1 MTGIFIFTL
10 GSRQLCTLFFIPA
23 SRERLLNAGAPIAAP
38 ASAGPASARGERPK
52 PQKAKRAKLGI
63 FGPTADRPRRLNI
76 YNKRNIGE
84 ARFRPETPGNAG
96 NSGNFLFTRG
106 VKKSIYKLMPATLNR
121 DQMRLY
127 QRERRA
133 RLKAEIEA
141 SEPIVDA
148 AIPRNAL
155 LKESREDLSR
165 MWAKVS
171 AIGPGAVIT
180 KTNGRLDV
188 LRREEIEARDK
199 ASPPSHHAVTLY
211 EPPKPSRS
219 VAPPMPAPR
228 SMIAV
233 GGRPADRSGFASV
246 ATETAA
252 FRANVTASLN
262 RLAQEA
268 VAARRE
274 SEAQERRIAA
284 LEAAASRNVAAAGV
298 VQAIADLF
306 SHAIRRSA

>member
-1 MTGIFIFTL
+1 L
-10 GSRQLCTLFFIPA
+10 VCTNSALYFYSSFA
-23 SRERLLNAGAPIAAP
+23 RTARKRRSAIAAP
-38 ASAGPASARGERPK
+38 ASAGPASACRERPK
-52 PQKAKRAKLGI
+52 PPKAKRAKLGI

-84 ARFRPETPGNAG
+84 ARFRRETPGNAS
-96 NSGNFLFTRG
+96 NSGNSLFTRG

-133 RLKAEIEA
+133 RLKAEREA

-165 MWAKVS
+165 MWAKVA

-188 LRREEIEARDK
+188 LRREDIEARDK
-199 ASPPSHHAVTLY
+199 ASPSASRAVALY
-211 EPPKPSRS
+211 EPPKPSRP
-219 VAPPMPAPR
+219 VAPPMSAPR

-233 GGRPADRSGFASV
+233 GGRAADRSGFASV

-298 VQAIADLF
+298 VQAIADLL
-306 SHAIRRSA
+306 SHAIRRTA